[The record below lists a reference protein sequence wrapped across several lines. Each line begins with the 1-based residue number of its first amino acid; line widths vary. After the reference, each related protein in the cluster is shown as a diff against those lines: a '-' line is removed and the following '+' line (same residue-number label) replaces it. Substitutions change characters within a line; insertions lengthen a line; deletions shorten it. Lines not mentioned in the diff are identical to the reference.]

1 MRFSESLRE
10 ETKQSW
16 ELSLNHPF
24 VQGIVNGDLP
34 LETFKNY
41 IMQDIYYLKHYGKVH
56 AFAAAH
62 SDDFHVSAKLAEKA
76 KNTAEAELTV
86 HKEHAEIL
94 RITDKEMENFKP
106 APTAYAYTS
115 HLYRAALSG
124 SLAQIVAAMLPCYW
138 LYADIGLKYKDAKPE
153 EKIYKNWLNMY
164 GSSWFQESTQEM
176 IDLLDE
182 LAEKAGAA
190 EKEKIKEQF
199 IIAKEYELAFWE
211 MSYTFET
218 WLSEKAMGKVSV

>member
-10 ETKQSW
+10 STKQSW

-62 SDDFHVSAKLAEKA
+62 ADDFHVSAQLAEKA
-76 KNTAEAELTV
+76 KYTAEAELTV
-86 HKEHAEIL
+86 HKEHAKIL
-94 RITDKEMENFKP
+94 KITDEELENFRP
-106 APTAYAYTS
+106 APTVYAYTS

-124 SLAQIVAAMLPCYW
+124 SLGQIVSAMLPCYW
-138 LYADIGLKYKDAKPE
+138 LYADIGLKYRDAKPE
-153 EKIYKNWLNMY
+153 EKIYQNWLNMY
-164 GSSWFQESTQEM
+164 ADDWFQESTQEM

-182 LAEKAGAA
+182 LVEKAGEA
-190 EKEKIKEQF
+190 EKEKIKNQF

-218 WLSEKAMGKVSV
+218 WLSEKVKEARSK

>member
-1 MRFSESLRE
+1 MRFSEELK
-10 ETKQSW
+10 ETTKHSW

-56 AFAAAH
+56 AFAAAQA
-62 SDDFHVSAKLAEKA
+62 DDFHVSASLAEKA

-94 RITDKEMENFKP
+94 KITDEEVKNFKP

-124 SLAQIVAAMLPCYW
+124 NLAQIVAAMLPCYW
-138 LYADIGLKYKDAKPE
+138 LYADIGTTYKDAKPGK
-153 EKIYKNWLNMY
+153 KIYQNWLNMY
-164 GSSWFQESTQEM
+164 ASDWFQESTQEM
-176 IDLLDE
+176 IDLLDQ
-182 LAEKAGAA
+182 LADKSSET

-218 WLSEKAMGKVSV
+218 WLSEKEKAETSV